1 MNTSSTEQNKTNKQQ
16 KKKLC
21 YLGLVVHTYNPK
33 AREAKAGGLMKVRGQ
48 PGLYNETLSH

>member
-21 YLGLVVHTYNPK
+21 YLGLVVHTYNPSTWD
-33 AREAKAGGLMKVRGQ
+33 AKVGESQV
-48 PGLYNETLSH
+48 